1 MEACGRYKHFSSEES
16 SRHSSTSSQVRD
28 GGRDGDDRDDRD
40 EGDEADEGDEEEVE
54 HGDDDNIFEDNQPLL
69 KCPETKE
76 VLREKKSKSDH

>member
-1 MEACGRYKHFSSEES
+1 MGPNPKDSDCSYGWRC
-16 SRHSSTSSQVRD
+16 TSCKNDDLGDSHVAD
-28 GGRDGDDRDDRD
+28 SDGDDC
-40 EGDEADEGDEEEVE
+40 DEGDEEGVD